1 MTQYPILKTS
11 FNHKS
16 FCLTSVATEN
26 KTSTTKICLCVIKF
40 QVLET
45 LDEKTES
52 WKSHIKR
59 ALTVFR
65 QNTVNVVHHGAET
78 DRLGPSPKFLITTIA
93 RVPGFTGLRC
103 KHPPLFH
110 DLIPDVRK

>member
-1 MTQYPILKTS
+1 MIQYPILKTS

-26 KTSTTKICLCVIKF
+26 KTSTTKICLCVKF
-40 QVLET
+40 QVLKT
-45 LDEKTES
+45 FDEKTES

-78 DRLGPSPKFLITTIA
+78 DRLGTKP
-93 RVPGFTGLRC
+93 
-103 KHPPLFH
+103 
-110 DLIPDVRK
+110 

>member
-1 MTQYPILKTS
+1 MIQYPILKTS

-26 KTSTTKICLCVIKF
+26 KTSTKICLCVKF
-40 QVLET
+40 QVLKT
-45 LDEKTES
+45 LDGS
-52 WKSHIKR
+52 WKSHIKI

-65 QNTVNVVHHGAET
+65 QNTVNVVLHGAET
-78 DRLGPSPKFLITTIA
+78 DGLGPGPKFLITTIA

-110 DLIPDVRK
+110 DMIPDVRK